1 MSKTIVKHSWT
12 TRGWRKFLAPPDMD
26 VLASAAANPTYK
38 HEGFRSAVVNMQF
51 HHFYWNLTMKPFKE

>member
-1 MSKTIVKHSWT
+1 
-12 TRGWRKFLAPPDMD
+12 MD

-51 HHFYWNLTMKPFKE
+51 HHFKLIKFLKKIHVEPNNEALWKGDSF